1 MPHRPLTTAFET
13 DLLAELARRRHE
25 CLVQL
30 QILGGRQLALI
41 EAEDMSQ
48 LMGVL
53 AAKQRLLGELHE
65 LERGM
70 DPFRGQPPD
79 ERQWRSPELRR
90 QCAELI
96 ARSEAVFAE
105 IIAGEMQGEVRLRR
119 HRDQA
124 AARLQGAHVATHA
137 RSAYVGDS
145 SYSTRLDLSS
155 E

>member
-1 MPHRPLTTAFET
+1 MTHLPSTPAFET

-25 CLVQL
+25 CLLQL
-30 QILGGRQLALI
+30 RTLGGRQLALI

-53 AAKQRLLGELHE
+53 AAKQRLLGELNE
-65 LERGM
+65 LERGL
-70 DPFRGQPPD
+70 DPFRRQRPN
-79 ERQWRSPELRR
+79 ERSWRSGELRR
-90 QCAELI
+90 QCADLI

-105 IIAGEMQGEVRLRR
+105 IIAGEKQGELRMQQ

-124 AARLQGAHVATHA
+124 AARLQGARAATHA
-137 RSAYVGDS
+137 RSAYVGDA

>member
-1 MPHRPLTTAFET
+1 MPHRPSTTAFDT

-25 CLVQL
+25 CLIQL
-30 QILGGRQLALI
+30 RTLSRRQIELI
-41 EAEDMSQ
+41 ESEEMSQ
-48 LMGVL
+48 LLGVL
-53 AAKQRLLGELHE
+53 AAKQRLLGELNE

-70 DPFRGQPPD
+70 DPFRGQRPD
-79 ERQWRSPELRR
+79 ERRWRSPELRQ

-105 IIAGEMQGEVRLRR
+105 IIADEKQGEARLQQ
-119 HRDQA
+119 HRDRA
-124 AARLQGAHVATHA
+124 AARLQSARVATHA

>member
-1 MPHRPLTTAFET
+1 MPHRPSTTAFET

-30 QILGGRQLALI
+30 QTLGGRQLALI

-53 AAKQRLLGELHE
+53 AAKQRLLGELNE

-79 ERQWRSPELRR
+79 ERLWRSPQLRQ

-105 IIAGEMQGEVRLRR
+105 IIAGEKQGETRLRR

-124 AARLQGAHVATHA
+124 AARLQDAHVATHA

-145 SYSTRLDLSS
+145 YYSTRLDLSS